1 MPNLLFLTAPATYII
16 SGGKDCLTYIRYIY
30 ELIMSILLV
39 FVPTS
44 FFSLPTPTNAENE
57 KFQYGCIYQDRS
69 DHSVATHDGG
79 ECSMS

>member
-16 SGGKDCLTYIRYIY
+16 SGGKDCLTYILYRY

-44 FFSLPTPTNAENE
+44 SFSLPTPTKAANE
-57 KFQYGCIYQDRS
+57 TLQYGCTKIGL
-69 DHSVATHDGG
+69 ATV
-79 ECSMS
+79 